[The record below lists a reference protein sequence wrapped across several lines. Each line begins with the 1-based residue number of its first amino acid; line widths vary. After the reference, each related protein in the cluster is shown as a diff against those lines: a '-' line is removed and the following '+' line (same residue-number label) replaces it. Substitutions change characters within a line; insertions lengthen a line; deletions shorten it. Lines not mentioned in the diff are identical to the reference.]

1 MSAAIVN
8 KDPATPEGQSV
19 LPLEWT
25 GQHGSGGNEDTNPN
39 KLNAN
44 YVLQYL
50 AQPISGRGGAMDA
63 RAQLRDG
70 TNTAQNQHQQNNRE
84 S

>member
-8 KDPATPEGQSV
+8 KDLNTTEGQSV

-44 YVLQYL
+44 YVLQFL
-50 AQPISGRGGAMDA
+50 AQPETGLGRPQDA
-63 RAQLRDG
+63 RATIRDG
-70 TNTAQNQHQQNNRE
+70 TNTGRNQYQQPNSE
-84 S
+84 